1 MSSERIPAYKDADV
15 TCFLEKTDGVLFIHV
30 DVKHWSV
37 GVYKKFKRILK
48 EILDNLD
55 AEGYKY
61 LFAYNVHQDEKW
73 AMFVSM
79 FGFTKAFVKGGLDVY
94 YIGCK

>member
-37 GVYKKFKRILK
+37 GVYKKFKRILMQK
-48 EILDNLD
+48 VINICL
-55 AEGYKY
+55 
-61 LFAYNVHQDEKW
+61 HTT
-73 AMFVSM
+73 
-79 FGFTKAFVKGGLDVY
+79 FTKMKSGPCL
-94 YIGCK
+94 